1 MNTREFGEKDPISA
15 LQSALLVGLRVQL
28 RHIRRAQKSQAK
40 KTAEGKR
47 AASVPDADITEQ
59 LGNVTR
65 SATAL
70 MAEVRKSGKDMRDAG
85 KKLTGE
91 QRDKAVVEYLRD
103 LPASRRAGVLA
114 GLGVTD
120 E

>member
-1 MNTREFGEKDPISA
+1 VNTREFGEKDPISA
-15 LQSALLVGLRVQL
+15 LQSALLAGLRVQL
-28 RHIRRAQKSQAK
+28 RHIRRAQKTQAVK
-40 KTAEGKR
+40 KQGGKR
-47 AASVPDADITEQ
+47 AESVPSADLTEQ

-70 MAEVRKSGKDMRDAG
+70 MAEVRKGGKDMRDAG
-85 KKLTGE
+85 TKLTSE

-103 LPASRRAGVLA
+103 LPATRRAGVLA
-114 GLGVTD
+114 GVGVTD